1 MDEEKTFPYQL
12 LEGTIGIS
20 IEITF
25 NDFQE
30 TPGYEG
36 SVNTYQKVIFQL
48 KEEDPDICAFGVLF
62 ALSLMSFTYAAPR
75 GYSAEYFIPDEQWN
89 LGYFIQGLEFKRKCL
104 CFSSDYISGRLMK
117 TDITFESGGKVT
129 LSTINRGR
137 GAERWLIHLQG
148 KKHIKPVR

>member
-1 MDEEKTFPYQL
+1 MDIEKTFPYQL
-12 LEGTIGIS
+12 LEETIGIS
-20 IEITF
+20 IEITS

>member
-1 MDEEKTFPYQL
+1 MDIEKTFPYQL

>member
-148 KKHIKPVR
+148 KEHIKPVR

>member
-1 MDEEKTFPYQL
+1 MDIEKTFPYQL
-12 LEGTIGIS
+12 LEGTIGIP
-20 IEITF
+20 IEIIS

-137 GAERWLIHLQG
+137 GAERRLIHLQG